1 MLVVPVEHPAQVAA
15 AVTGAAPEPEPELR
29 FPPSPDGRIS
39 GRRKVTPTRRH
50 GEVSRRPLLSSTTR
64 AELSSSLLP
73 LRHCP
78 FGTPLSGERVG
89 ATDWADGCGGELESH
104 VCGGASRVVAE
115 RVRSN
120 TTR

>member
-64 AELSSSLLP
+64 AELLSSSHLP
-73 LRHCP
+73 LRRCL
-78 FGTPLSGERVG
+78 F
-89 ATDWADGCGGELESH
+89 
-104 VCGGASRVVAE
+104 GASL
-115 RVRSN
+115 SLS
-120 TTR
+120 TRREESREGRTRGRH